1 MPEQHSGKRGQSM
14 AYKLVVSEHADELLD
29 NLVYYLL
36 YRLKSEQAGRHL
48 LDGIYDRLETNP
60 FQFPISRDVYLAN
73 KGYHEAV
80 VPQMDYIVIFDVRE
94 DTVNVVGVFHQ
105 LENYQSKL

>member
-1 MPEQHSGKRGQSM
+1 MD
-14 AYKLVVSEHADELLD
+14 YKLVISEHADELLD

-36 YRLKSEQAGRHL
+36 YRLKSEQAARHL
-48 LDGIYDRLETNP
+48 LDGIDGIYDRLETNP
-60 FQFPISRDVYLAN
+60 FQFP
-73 KGYHEAV
+73 
-80 VPQMDYIVIFDVRE
+80 RE

>member
-36 YRLKSEQAGRHL
+36 YRLKSEQAARHL
-48 LDGIYDRLETNP
+48 LDGI
-60 FQFPISRDVYLAN
+60 F
-73 KGYHEAV
+73 
-80 VPQMDYIVIFDVRE
+80 
-94 DTVNVVGVFHQ
+94 
-105 LENYQSKL
+105 